1 MESILTSVKK
11 LAGLTEEY
19 DHFDPDIIMYI
30 NSVFMILNQVGVG
43 PEDGFYIE
51 DYGETW
57 DDYSEDMILIQGVK
71 TYVSARVR
79 KMFDPPSNSTI
90 MQALNDTIREFEW
103 RLNLAVDP

>member
-43 PEDGFYIE
+43 PKNGFYIE

-57 DDYSEDMILIQGVK
+57 DDYSKDPMIIHGVK